1 MKVHQAEIIISA
13 VAPKQYPE
21 TQLPE
26 IALAGRSNRSE
37 ERRVGKECRSRWSPY
52 H

>member
-26 IALAGRSNRSE
+26 IALAGRSN
-37 ERRVGKECRSRWSPY
+37 VGNLLLST

>member
-13 VAPKQYPE
+13 VAPKQYPD

-26 IALAGRSNRSE
+26 IALAGTI
-37 ERRVGKECRSRWSPY
+37 KCREIFFY
-52 H
+52 QHID

>member
-26 IALAGRSNRSE
+26 IA
-37 ERRVGKECRSRWSPY
+37 
-52 H
+52 